1 MTELVFRDEV
11 LANVFEC
18 AGIGMAITTLDKRW
32 LRVNDGLCELLGWP
46 AESLLGQSVL
56 DVTHPDDAA
65 EDLELRQQLVDGVAR
80 RYSREKRYRH
90 ADGYYL
96 WVQVHVALVRDA
108 LGRPAYFVSQIHD
121 ITKRKEAEARY
132 RSLVE
137 SIPIGLYRSTPDGE
151 FIEVNPAM
159 LHMLGYADREELMA
173 IDAHTLY
180 VDREDRDRFVRVMTA
195 SDPLP
200 ATGVVQMRRRDGT
213 PIWTR
218 RTARLVRDDAGQV
231 RYYEGAIEDIT
242 ALKQHEEQLLQAQK
256 MEAMGRLAGGI
267 AHDFNNLLTAIKGN
281 AAMVLDSLVPGSPD
295 ALCMQELDA
304 AATRAAGL
312 TRQLLAFSRRQVL
325 QTQVLDLNAIIAE
338 ARPLL
343 GRLIRE
349 DIEVAVIADP
359 GIAPIRG
366 DRSQIDQVLLNLALN
381 SRDAMPHGGVLSFR
395 TMNVVLD
402 EARADLAPGRYVLLS
417 VSDNGLGMDPETRAR
432 IFEPF
437 FTTKDRNKG
446 TGLGLAIVYGIV
458 RQNGG
463 AIEVDT
469 APGVGSRF
477 NIYLPAS
484 DSAVGEYTGAPSEPR
499 SNVGADKRVLVV
511 EDEESVRNF
520 TARVL
525 AAEGFTV
532 IEAIDGLEALH
543 CWETHG
549 TIDLVVTD
557 VVMPRLGGR
566 TLVERL
572 RTRMPGLPV
581 VFMSGYA
588 ENPIGLPSSAP
599 TIFLEKPFGADALA
613 TAVAMVLRAPSSATG
628 TRSR

>member
-1 MTELVFRDEV
+1 MSELTLSDEA
-11 LANVFEC
+11 LASVFEC
-18 AGIGMAITTLDKRW
+18 AGIGMAITSLDKRW

-46 AESLLGQSVL
+46 AEALLGQSVL

-65 EDLELRQQLVDGVAR
+65 EDLELRGQLLNGSAR

-108 LGRPAYFVSQIHD
+108 VGRPAYFVSQIHD
-121 ITKRKEAEARY
+121 ISARKRAEARY

-137 SIPIGLYRSTPDGE
+137 SIPIGLYRTTPEGE

-159 LHMLGYADREELMA
+159 LQMLGYTDRDELMA
-173 IDAHTLY
+173 TDAHTLY
-180 VDREDRDRFVRVMTA
+180 VDRDDRERFVRVMMQ
-195 SDPLP
+195 SDPAP
-200 ATGVVQMRRRDGT
+200 ATGVLRMRRRDGT

-218 RTARLVRDDAGQV
+218 RTARLVRDEAGQV
-231 RYYEGAIEDIT
+231 RYLEGAIEDIT
-242 ALKQHEEQLLQAQK
+242 ALKQNEEQLQQAQK

-281 AAMVLDSLVPGSPD
+281 AAMVLDSLPPGSPD
-295 ALCMQELDA
+295 ALCLQELDA

-349 DIEVAVIADP
+349 DIEVIVTADA
-359 GIAPIRG
+359 GIANIRG

-381 SRDAMPHGGVLSFR
+381 ARDAMPHGGVLSLR

-402 EARADLAPGRYVLLS
+402 EARAGLALGRYVLLS
-417 VSDNGLGMDPETRAR
+417 VSDNGVGMDPETRAR

-437 FTTKDRNKG
+437 FTTKERGKG

-458 RQNGG
+458 RQSGG

-469 APGVGSRF
+469 APGAGSTF
-477 NIYLPAS
+477 NIYLPVS
-484 DSAVGEYTGAPSEPR
+484 DWAADEHSGMSTEQRLKVGT
-499 SNVGADKRVLVV
+499 DKRVLVV
-511 EDEESVRNF
+511 EDEESVRKF

-525 AAEGFTV
+525 ATEGYTV
-532 IEAIDGLEALH
+532 VEAIDGVDAQER
-543 CWETHG
+543 WQSEG
-549 TIDLVVTD
+549 TIDVVVTD
-557 VVMPRLGGR
+557 VVMPRMGGR

-572 RTRMPGLPV
+572 RALAPHLPV

-588 ENPIGLPSSAP
+588 EDPIGLPSSAP
-599 TIFLEKPFGADALA
+599 TIFLEKPFGPDAMA
-613 TAVAMVLRAPSSATG
+613 TAVAMVLHAPSSARG
-628 TRSR
+628 TTSQ